1 MFLQPKVEDQDINP
15 GACDIRALEP
25 QAPNAFPPFT
35 VVHGL
40 GARSA
45 FARCCN
51 AGHILGSS
59 GKSVGGVFVFCTHLR
74 TSRTVM
80 LPAPRNGRSSVAT
93 CIARSGVMKSSFGSF
108 S

>member
-1 MFLQPKVEDQDINP
+1 MFFQPKVEDQDINP

-25 QAPNAFPPFT
+25 QPPNAFPPFT

-45 FARCCN
+45 FARSCN

-59 GKSVGGVFVFCTHLR
+59 GT
-74 TSRTVM
+74 
-80 LPAPRNGRSSVAT
+80 LPARPNGWRPT
-93 CIARSGVMKSSFGSF
+93 KGSPALF
-108 S
+108 VPSTAEAPSP